1 VCHASVLAHGSRRDR
16 GQAGRRCGKD
26 MAPAKLTIRNV
37 RHFYPAPGGSEE
49 LCVLDDVS
57 FDVAAGEFIS
67 IIGASG
73 SGKTTLLR
81 IVDRL
86 VAPRQG
92 TVLIDGAEVER
103 PGGKIAFVFQHDSLW
118 PWRTVMENAI
128 YGLEIHGVRRAE
140 CEAQAQR
147 FLDLV
152 GLGGF
157 ERYYP
162 HQLSGGMRQRVN
174 LARALTVD
182 PDILLMDE
190 PFAALDAQ
198 TREIMQLEVTRIWHE
213 TKKTV
218 LFVTH
223 QIDEAVFLS
232 DRVITLSARPGKV
245 RADTRIEL
253 LRPRDIRIK
262 RTEGI
267 PALCR
272 PALGH
277 DRKRGHARFR
287 SAAGRALRT
296 TDEACRA
303 NRSTTSNGRIT

>member
-1 VCHASVLAHGSRRDR
+1 MV
-16 GQAGRRCGKD
+16 
-26 MAPAKLTIRNV
+26 PAKLTIRNV
-37 RHFYPAPGGSEE
+37 RHFYPAPGGTVD

-81 IVDRL
+81 IIDRL
-86 VAPRQG
+86 VAPRHG
-92 TVLIDGAEVER
+92 TVLIDGAQVER
-103 PGGKIAFVFQHDSLW
+103 PGGKISFVFQRDSLW
-118 PWRTVMENAI
+118 PWRTVMENSI
-128 YGLEIHGVRRAE
+128 YGLEIRGIRRAE
-140 CEAQAQR
+140 CEARAQR

-152 GLGGF
+152 GLAGF

-198 TREIMQLEVTRIWHE
+198 TREIMQLEVTRIWQE

-253 LRPRDIRIK
+253 PRPRDIRIK
-262 RTEGI
+262 RTEAFQRYVGQHWDMI
-267 PALCR
+267 ESEVMRDFGAR
-272 PALGH
+272 PEPH
-277 DRKRGHARFR
+277 
-287 SAAGRALRT
+287 
-296 TDEACRA
+296 
-303 NRSTTSNGRIT
+303 